1 MLTLR
6 SSGAYTKDS
15 EQVMNEMEKL
25 RKLLD
30 SMGIKWRDMSS
41 IYPQNKRYSIYPIYR
56 TKFTIN
62 GVKYSVIHGSC
73 TYGGEYGMLEM
84 MVGDADPKGWL
95 TAEDIIGVIQ
105 KKIMRG

>member
-1 MLTLR
+1 
-6 SSGAYTKDS
+6 
-15 EQVMNEMEKL
+15 MNEMEKL

-41 IYPQNKRYSIYPIYR
+41 IYPQDKQYSIYR
-56 TKFTIN
+56 TKFTVN
-62 GVKYSVIHGSC
+62 GVKYSVVYGVC

-84 MVGDADPKGWL
+84 MVGDAEPKGWL

-105 KKIMRG
+105 EKIMKE

>member
-6 SSGAYTKDS
+6 SSGAYTKGS

-30 SMGIKWRDMSS
+30 SMGIKWRDLSS
-41 IYPQNKRYSIYPIYR
+41 IYPHKQYSIYR
-56 TKFTIN
+56 TKFTVN
-62 GVKYSVIHGSC
+62 GVKYSVVYGAC

-84 MVGDADPKGWL
+84 MVGDADPTGWL

-105 KKIMRG
+105 EKIMGR

>member
-6 SSGAYTKDS
+6 SSGAYTKGS

-41 IYPQNKRYSIYPIYR
+41 IYPQDKQCSIYR
-56 TKFTIN
+56 TKFTVN
-62 GVKYSVIHGSC
+62 GVKYSVVYGAL

-84 MVGDADPKGWL
+84 MVGDAEPKGWL

-105 KKIMRG
+105 EKIMRE